1 LVGFS
6 NFVIQ
11 RRSTATAE
19 EEEEEEGEEEEEAD
33 LASYPRALRANFHF
47 WVHCFVAMG
56 ATAKTPLLQAQDH
69 SAHVSFRS
77 CFLLHPVRM
86 CMIVCVCVLF
96 VS

>member
-19 EEEEEEGEEEEEAD
+19 EEEEEEEEED

-47 WVHCFVAMG
+47 WCIG
-56 ATAKTPLLQAQDH
+56 L
-69 SAHVSFRS
+69 
-77 CFLLHPVRM
+77 
-86 CMIVCVCVLF
+86 
-96 VS
+96 